1 MKSDEQVYNELATA
15 IQGCFFADYDK
26 AKTDDEKMA
35 IMRSQVR
42 ALFLHAMQSM
52 WLCNLPPHAIH
63 EMVDAVYSDLAAMP
77 QPTDGLVQ

>member
-1 MKSDEQVYNELATA
+1 MKTDEQVYNDLAKA
-15 IQGCFFADYDK
+15 IQGCFFSDYES

-35 IMRSQVR
+35 VMRSQVR

-63 EMVDAVYSDLAAMP
+63 EMVDAVYDDLANMP
-77 QPTDGLVQ
+77 PPPEGPVQ